1 MMECDWVGG
10 GSLAMKH
17 GAAVTRTCKRVG
29 AVDGDQDWS
38 QETWIPSLLGNR
50 STNPL
55 AITDIHAYRPAK
67 KAIGTSPCG
76 PVVKN
81 LPSNAGDTGSIPCRG
96 TKIPHA
102 TGQLSLRATMETQHS
117 QKNPNCWPQVSS
129 SRTFFQPLALITL
142 SLTHC
147 TFCCCLFSKLYPTL

>member
-117 QKNPNCWPQVSS
+117 QKKPKL
-129 SRTFFQPLALITL
+129 LATSIFLENVLSASGSDYTL
-142 SLTHC
+142 SHSLYILL
-147 TFCCCLFSKLYPTL
+147 LFIF

>member
-1 MMECDWVGG
+1 
-10 GSLAMKH
+10 MKH

-67 KAIGTSPCG
+67 KAIGTSL
-76 PVVKN
+76 VVQW
-81 LPSNAGDTGSIPCRG
+81 LG
-96 TKIPHA
+96 
-102 TGQLSLRATMETQHS
+102 L
-117 QKNPNCWPQVSS
+117 
-129 SRTFFQPLALITL
+129 
-142 SLTHC
+142 C
-147 TFCCCLFSKLYPTL
+147 TFTAEDVGSNPGQETKTP